1 MEPAPL
7 CIPGVSRVGQA
18 NYPNHFKV
26 RLSEF
31 FREEK
36 GESIAIMKQWTK
48 LLVLLALMAL
58 PATRSSAQSIFATLT
73 GVVSDATGGVVP
85 NASVKLINER
95 TSSARDTVSNAEGYY
110 SFASVSI
117 GDFTYK
123 LVVEA
128 KGFEKYEATG
138 LQILGGEKRNLN
150 VELKVGAAT
159 QTIEVTGAITKI
171 VCTDSGEKSETL
183 TSKELTDYIQVGSD
197 AAEYIKIMPGFGV
210 NNSTHNKANYT
221 GEVIGINAN
230 GDAGSQSPLNNA
242 YSYDGLP
249 GNTLDITADGAHV
262 SDPGCN
268 CDTPVN
274 PNGDMVSEFKVS
286 TAYSAENQKGPI
298 VISSVT
304 KAGGSQ
310 FHGDAL
316 FSLRNYKL
324 NANDAL
330 FDETGAPKPHNKYYY
345 PEGQIGGPVL
355 IPGTGF
361 NKNRDKLFF
370 FTAFEYYYQ
379 VLDTGLLRATVPTP
393 AMLQGDFSDASLAKI
408 SPTAAGGNSI
418 ARLNPCLTVS
428 TTLKDSTGKYIC
440 GPSVG
445 ATGTV
450 SLLPYLGVKVGDPA
464 PFPGGQIPAM
474 TAGKPGS
481 GLDANM
487 IALMKLYPPA
497 NATPSET
504 NPYNYIQAETF
515 NQNNREWKTRVDYN
529 ISDNTKLFVRYS
541 YQRELQQFPV
551 GLWWRNGQQVP
562 YPTPILGKN
571 ASDSV
576 STSLTHVF
584 NPTMTNEFVFA
595 YTLIR
600 FPNVFQDPSKVDRT
614 KVGYNYAGIF
624 KNGVSQ
630 IPSFGQWG
638 GETAQIFNP
647 SGFEAGGPSQGLYAN
662 KYMPSVS
669 DTVAKVWSTHTVKA
683 GVYWEWI
690 RNSQPASDYAN
701 GQISTSGGQSNST
714 GDPYADMAMGNF
726 SGYTETSF
734 DRINDEAYN
743 TWEFFVQDDWK
754 ATKRLSFQLGMRF
767 THFQPWYDRLGDG
780 FTIFNTSLYTAPTA
794 TENCAASP
802 TFCGFDWHKKDP
814 AVPVTGFPSRAL
826 FYQPRIGAAYDL
838 FGTGK
843 SVLRGSWGRYYFHTG
858 QFTNGLEAAAGVT
871 TTGLGNNV
879 SVNGQTVPLFASELS
894 AVNAPAVP
902 SSPSALDPKDDL
914 QAHTDFYNVTVS
926 ERTPWSSLLEVS
938 YVGNRTRDIPNAGNG
953 GSIGNSLNINK
964 VPIGTMLT
972 SKNGGKD
979 PNNVGCLTLGTVLNA
994 CNGDQFRPLLGYGD
1008 LYMTTNNG
1016 YYNYNSLQV
1025 TWLRT
1030 KGRYDINLNYTYSR
1044 AMGIVGFMDQ
1054 FNLANNYGVLSQ
1066 DRPQIFNAA
1075 YHIDL
1080 PSPAKT
1086 KLVGE
1091 FVNGWQLSG
1100 ITQLESGADL
1110 TGYSSNQNYNMSLS
1124 LNGLSAQIPG
1134 TSYNISN
1141 LSILGTPDIQLNP
1154 VLTCNP
1160 RAGLGPHQFINA
1172 SCFAAPT
1179 TIGQNGP
1186 IIIPPM
1192 YGPAFF
1198 NWDMGIFKN
1207 FKITESKSVE
1217 FRVNGY
1223 NWLNHP
1229 LWSLVPGSSN
1239 LNLVIDPTTYTTRSA
1254 NGSSTNPLFGV
1265 ATDKEGH
1272 RIIQFQFKFIF

>member
-1 MEPAPL
+1 
-7 CIPGVSRVGQA
+7 
-18 NYPNHFKV
+18 
-26 RLSEF
+26 
-31 FREEK
+31 
-36 GESIAIMKQWTK
+36 MKRFMY
-48 LLVLLALMAL
+48 LALALVILGL
-58 PATRSSAQSIFATLT
+58 PATQLSAQSIFGTLT
-73 GVVSDATGGVVP
+73 GVVSDPSGGVVP
-85 NASVKLINER
+85 NASVKLINEQ
-95 TSSARDTVSNAEGYY
+95 SGSARDTVTNAEGYY
-110 SFASVSI
+110 TFASVSI
-117 GDFTYK
+117 GNFTYK

-128 KGFEKYEATG
+128 KGFESYEATG
-138 LQILGGEKRNLN
+138 LEILGGEKRNLN
-150 VELKVGAAT
+150 ATLKVGAAT
-159 QTIEVTGAITKI
+159 QTVEVVGAVTNI
-171 VCTDSGEKSETL
+171 VPVDSGEKSETL
-183 TSKELTDYIQVGSD
+183 TSKELTDYVQVGSD
-197 AAEYIKIMPGFGV
+197 AAEYIKIMPGFGI

-230 GDAGSQSPLNNA
+230 GDAGSQSPLNSA

-316 FSLRNYKL
+316 FSLRNYEL

-330 FDETGAPKPHNKYYY
+330 FNETGAPKPHNKYYY

-379 VLDTGLLRATVPTP
+379 VLDTGLLRATVPTS
-393 AMLQGDFSDASLAKI
+393 AMLGGDFSTASLEKLGNI
-408 SPTAAGGNSI
+408 TASGGPPGTACAGTGTGGVPY
-418 ARLNPCLTVS
+418 APCLNAAA
-428 TTLKDSTGKYIC
+428 LAKW
-440 GPSVG
+440 
-445 ATGTV
+445 
-450 SLLPYLGVKVGDPA
+450 
-464 PFPGGQIPAM
+464 PGGQIPLM
-474 TAGKPGS
+474 TAAPGS
-481 GLDANM
+481 GLDPNM
-487 IALMKLYPPA
+487 VALMKLYPQP
-497 NATPSET
+497 NADP
-504 NPYNYIQAETF
+504 NGNGGYNYVQAETF

-529 ISDNTKLFVRYS
+529 ISDSTKLFVRYS

-576 STSLTHVF
+576 SASLTHVF

-614 KVGYNYAGIF
+614 KVGYNYAGIY
-624 KNGVSQ
+624 KNGVVQ

-669 DTVAKVWSTHTVKA
+669 DTVAKVFSTHTLKA

-690 RNSQPASDYAN
+690 RNAQPASDYAN
-701 GQISTSGGQSNST
+701 GQITTSSGQSNT
-714 GDPYADMAMGNF
+714 FGDPYADMATGNW

-743 TWEFFVQDDWK
+743 TWEGFVQDDWK
-754 ATKRLSFQLGMRF
+754 ASKRLTIQLGMRF

-780 FTIFNTSLYTAPTA
+780 FTIFNQSLYSPPTA
-794 TENCAASP
+794 TSNCAASP
-802 TFCGFDWHKKDP
+802 TFCGFDWHKKD
-814 AVPVTGFPSRAL
+814 ASVPVTGFPSRAL
-826 FYQPRIGAAYDL
+826 FYQPRFSAAYDL
-838 FGTGK
+838 FGSGK

-858 QFTNGLEAAAGVT
+858 QFTTGLETAAGVT
-871 TTGLGNNV
+871 TVGLGNNV
-879 SVNGQTVPLFASELS
+879 SINGANQPLFASELDS
-894 AVNAPAVP
+894 LNVAGTP
-902 SSPSALDPKDDL
+902 SSPGALDPKDDL
-914 QAHTDFYNVTVS
+914 MAHTDFYNVTVS

-938 YVGNRTRDIPNAGNG
+938 YVGNRTRDIPNSGNG
-953 GSIGNSLNINK
+953 GTTNGNTININK
-964 VPIGTMLT
+964 VPLGAML
-972 SKNGGKD
+972 SANNGGKD
-979 PNNVGCLTLGTVLNA
+979 PNNLPCLVLGTVLNA
-994 CNGDQFRPLLGYGD
+994 CNGDQFRPLLGYSD
-1008 LYMTTNNG
+1008 EYEVTNNG
-1016 YYNYNSLQV
+1016 WANYNALQV

-1030 KGRYDINLNYTYSR
+1030 KGRYDINLNYTYGRS
-1044 AMGIVGFMDQ
+1044 MGLIGFMDQ
-1054 FNLANNYGVLSQ
+1054 YNLANNYGVMPQ
-1066 DRPQIFNAA
+1066 NRPQIFNAA

-1080 PSPAKT
+1080 PNPAKN
-1086 KLVGE
+1086 KIAGE
-1091 FVNGWQLSG
+1091 FVNGWQVSG

-1110 TGYSSNQNYNMSLS
+1110 TGFNTNYNMNLQ
-1124 LNGLSAQIPG
+1124 SAKIPG
-1134 TSYNISN
+1134 TTYNISG
-1141 LSILGTPDIQLNP
+1141 LSIMGTPDMQLQP
-1154 VLTCNP
+1154 YLTCNP
-1160 RAGLGPHQFINA
+1160 RSGLGSHEYINP

-1179 TIGQNGP
+1179 TVGQNGP
-1186 IIIPPM
+1186 IILPPI

-1198 NWDMGIFKN
+1198 NWDLGIFKN
-1207 FKITESKSVE
+1207 FKISESKSVE
-1217 FRVNGY
+1217 FRINGY
-1223 NWLNHP
+1223 NFMNHP
-1229 LWSLVPGSSN
+1229 LWSFVPGSSN
-1239 LNLVIDPTTYTTRSA
+1239 LNLVLDPKTLTTT
-1254 NGSSTNPLFGV
+1254 NGNGNPVNPNFGV
-1265 ATDKEGH
+1265 TTDKEGH
-1272 RIIQFQFKFIF
+1272 RIIQLQFKFIF